1 MELHTLRYFWTIAE
15 EGTISQAATVLHLTQ
30 PTLSRQLQ
38 ALETELDT
46 ALFVRDGRQMQLT
59 EAGLLL
65 KSRAEEI
72 LALSDA
78 TVNEFAKRKSALF
91 SGHVSI
97 GCVEADNSD
106 TMALMLEELVG
117 DYPEVTFNIFTG
129 TSDIIQDQLDKGL
142 LDLAILLEPVSKKKY
157 NTLVLPRRE
166 RWGLLTSKGS
176 FLATKSVINPIDIQ
190 GIPLVLSPRPEV
202 QQLIASWA
210 NVDYTS
216 LNVIGTFN
224 LIFNVLPIVANQTA
238 AALAVEGAV
247 KNRMSDDLVFIPTEP
262 RIETNCV
269 LVWRQGR
276 VITPVV
282 QELITR
288 FEQAFGH

>member
-1 MELHTLRYFWTIAE
+1 M
-15 EGTISQAATVLHLTQ
+15 
-30 PTLSRQLQ
+30 
-38 ALETELDT
+38 
-46 ALFVRDGRQMQLT
+46 
-59 EAGLLL
+59 
-65 KSRAEEI
+65 
-72 LALSDA
+72 
-78 TVNEFAKRKSALF
+78 
-91 SGHVSI
+91 
-97 GCVEADNSD
+97 
-106 TMALMLEELVG
+106 
-117 DYPEVTFNIFTG
+117 
-129 TSDIIQDQLDKGL
+129 
-142 LDLAILLEPVSKKKY
+142 
-157 NTLVLPRRE
+157 
-166 RWGLLTSKGS
+166 
-176 FLATKSVINPIDIQ
+176 ATKSVINPIDIQ